1 MVFQSKIQVHE
12 KWLILDHSPSPVNIA
27 CKNKNKENKQ
37 TNQKNPP
44 IFLSYSDISGVLFV
58 KFAVQ
63 ICLSMGLIYNTNIND
78 AKEDVF
84 DL

>member
-12 KWLILDHSPSPVNIA
+12 KWLILDHSPIPVNIA

-37 TNQKNPP
+37 TKKNPP
-44 IFLSYSDISGVLFV
+44 IFLPYSDISGVLFV
-58 KFAVQ
+58 TFAVQ
-63 ICLSMGLIYNTNIND
+63 ICLSTGLIYNTNIND